1 MPYIL
6 TVKACRVAG
15 MQHNESAALKKLA
28 ESSLVHIPKVY
39 FTFDATDEI
48 PMDFIIEEFVNGTDC
63 FTDFSKLFL
72 SKKRKAKFA
81 DEIADCL
88 ANWHSVTC
96 NKFGN
101 LDFPEYDNWLDFYRP
116 FAQDILQTAAELNR
130 KKRLKD
136 STLNVMQTAW
146 KNFDYIFSEPV
157 KEASLIH
164 GDLNVMN
171 VMSDK
176 RLNITAII
184 DPP

>member
-1 MPYIL
+1 MQQKTVSKYTKEQTCEFAKEVLFRHYGSRATQIKYIGGGSFGYVYKAELPVMPYTL
-6 TVKACRVAG
+6 TVKACRVAS

-28 ESSLVHIPKVY
+28 ESSLVHIPEVY

-81 DEIADCL
+81 DAIADCL

-96 NKFGN
+96 NKFGS

-130 KKRLKD
+130 K
-136 STLNVMQTAW
+136 N
-146 KNFDYIFSEPV
+146 
-157 KEASLIH
+157 
-164 GDLNVMN
+164 G
-171 VMSDK
+171 
-176 RLNITAII
+176 
-184 DPP
+184 